1 MATVER
7 KDLIRLLGELDD
19 EQIAEILALRATL
32 AEVEQAALWAAGQGN
47 QLARNG
53 QTLTGRIA
61 EIVDIVADDEDDEPP
76 PRSGAS

>member
-32 AEVEQAALWAAGQGN
+32 AEVEQAALWAAGR
-47 QLARNG
+47 ATSSPATDR
-53 QTLTGRIA
+53 R
-61 EIVDIVADDEDDEPP
+61 
-76 PRSGAS
+76 